1 MKKTDQRHSRKRFK
15 GFTLM
20 ELIIVIAIIGILT
33 AIMGPTMI
41 TYYRSSRVKESN
53 STAKMVYNAVQTQMQ
68 RFDAR
73 DRNASTASIFENM
86 VMISYNHQT
95 GVTTY
100 SLAEGNP
107 LAVPTDAAHVTFCQD
122 VVDAV
127 LNTVTSASTCDWAV
141 YVDGYIVKSCV
152 AAPSGASNFVGWY
165 TADRNIATGMSA
177 SSYSTM
183 ITSQLISLSDV
194 YDAEEETT

>member
-1 MKKTDQRHSRKRFK
+1 MKNTEHKRSRKHLK

-41 TYYRSSRVKESN
+41 TYYRNSRVKESN
-53 STAKMVYNAVQTQMQ
+53 AMAKMVYNAVQTQMQ

-73 DRNASTASIFENM
+73 DRNAATTSIFENM

-107 LAVPTDAAHVTFCQD
+107 LAVPTDAAHVQFCDD
-122 VVDAV
+122 VVNAV
-127 LNTVTSASTCDWAV
+127 LNTVTNASTYDWAI
-141 YVDGYIVKSCV
+141 YTDGYIVKSCV
-152 AAPSGASNFVGWY
+152 AAPANASNFVGWY
-165 TADRNIATGMSA
+165 TADRSIATGMSNTTYNA
-177 SSYSTM
+177 M
-183 ITSQLISLSDV
+183 ITTQLIALSDV
-194 YDAEEETT
+194 YDAEETT